1 LSARSSKGNTVDQ
14 QQKLAAVIHLCGAR
28 RGETFVTRGFKV
40 APGERCGSH
49 SLSRY
54 LTKVDLM
61 KKQFVRLSRKQ

>member
-1 LSARSSKGNTVDQ
+1 LSAQRNAKSTLDQ

-28 RGETFVTRGFKV
+28 RGETFVIRGFKV